1 MKNTTAGNVT
11 KRIVNSV
18 FIAFGFA
25 PTVVYLEETVV
36 AVVAPSAA
44 RAVLLHARG
53 GVVGEETVAAVVTP
67 AAALLVLVDAAAEDG
82 EHAAGSVAP
91 LGLEADRRQLWTYI
105 CFLSHVLL
113 EVFLLMSNDCQRIV
127 VDVANARIFDVVF
140 H

>member
-25 PTVVYLEETVV
+25 PTVVYLEETVA
-36 AVVAPSAA
+36 AVVA
-44 RAVLLHARG
+44 
-53 GVVGEETVAAVVTP
+53 P

-82 EHAAGSVAP
+82 EHAAGGVTP

-113 EVFLLMSNDCQRIV
+113 EVFLLMSNDCQSV
-127 VDVANARIFDVVF
+127 VIDVANARIFNVVF